1 MASWVLAHPPWHSL
15 ARVRLR
21 WDMVVNASGWM
32 RTGRHF
38 VNSPTLSLAV
48 DLNQETP
55 AMREMKAYPYP
66 SQSPDASLFEDADEY
81 ATVSVASEE
90 KESALFDIAPGSPP
104 CTLLKHLVKAGRYED
119 AERVY
124 TELTEMNV
132 DIHPH
137 PVYHFVARK
146 ILSTPDLAP
155 QKRLEGFMKWWSLV
169 PAAEDL
175 SRSVGFILT
184 EILRKDHVPDIPLI
198 ANFALLAA
206 SKGYAIQVAHDTI
219 YPIARYSPPDF
230 TKRFLEEFCIA
241 EWKYETKTTTAKD
254 LKRRVQNLT
263 QSHFRA
269 WYSGAI
275 LSLADCHRH
284 DSALQLLEI
293 AASREIWVTQYTYK
307 RLKSSLHIAGKP
319 ADARAVKHIQR
330 QQNFMGGIDKDPF
343 VVRAPCLVLYI
354 GSY

>member
-1 MASWVLAHPPWHSL
+1 
-15 ARVRLR
+15 
-21 WDMVVNASGWM
+21 
-32 RTGRHF
+32 
-38 VNSPTLSLAV
+38 
-48 DLNQETP
+48 
-55 AMREMKAYPYP
+55 MREMKAYPYP

-124 TELTEMNV
+124 SELTEMNV

-343 VVRAPCLVLYI
+343 MVRAPCLVLYV